1 MCGAHHMVKDK
12 SAADCTR
19 VCVKEGTKYAIVV
32 GEKVYTR
39 EGHEERLDQQAQNH
53 EYQTLVDI
61 RRV

>member
-1 MCGAHHMVKDK
+1 MVKDK
-12 SAADCTR
+12 SAAECTR